1 MSEISIQNTAVNLD
15 GLLEV
20 LGQNLYSDS
29 DVAIRE
35 LIQNAADGCHRH
47 RLEDPG
53 FHDYSIRLKCDP
65 IANKLIIED
74 NGSGL
79 TLEEVT
85 QFLATIGSG
94 YSRLLRHETGTEDVV
109 GYFGLGF
116 LTAYIVASKV
126 QVITSSYQTPD
137 KTWNFTSFKG
147 KTYAI
152 TPAAPR
158 SRGTTVTL
166 WLEKEYQNLS
176 NSFFLR
182 SIIKKYCCLLPTP
195 IFVDDDLDHINK
207 LQAPWLLNDALRFI
221 YIVSSRQAQ
230 KIISTIYST
239 HLIMAWSTH

>member
-35 LIQNAADGCHRH
+35 LIQNAVDACHRH

-85 QFLATIGSG
+85 QFLATI
-94 YSRLLRHETGTEDVV
+94 
-109 GYFGLGF
+109 
-116 LTAYIVASKV
+116 
-126 QVITSSYQTPD
+126 
-137 KTWNFTSFKG
+137 
-147 KTYAI
+147 
-152 TPAAPR
+152 
-158 SRGTTVTL
+158 
-166 WLEKEYQNLS
+166 
-176 NSFFLR
+176 
-182 SIIKKYCCLLPTP
+182 
-195 IFVDDDLDHINK
+195 DLDIAVYCAMK
-207 LQAPWLLNDALRFI
+207 
-221 YIVSSRQAQ
+221 QAQ
-230 KIISTIYST
+230 KMSSAISVWDS
-239 HLIMAWSTH
+239 